1 MVDMR
6 WFGQRLLVAIC
17 CSLPL
22 FTGAVAGDD
31 RGRRDRSSADREES
45 RERARDRRSDTSV
58 AQDRARD
65 RRRQLSPEERQRLRR
80 DVLEAYRYGRD
91 GR

>member
-1 MVDMR
+1 MALMR
-6 WFGQRLLVAIC
+6 GFGWRFGLALF

-22 FTGAVAGDD
+22 VSAAGDD
-31 RGRRDRSSADREES
+31 RGRRDRSYDRDDI
-45 RERARDRRSDTSV
+45 REQSVRVKERRSEASS
-58 AQDRARD
+58 QDRNRD

-80 DVLEAYRYGRD
+80 DVLEAYRFGRD